1 MIGQNK
7 VADRHEKEDK
17 VLVLLRG
24 ALGDVLLTLPFLA
37 RLPSYFEAR
46 SLTLVG
52 NYSILG
58 LLADLHFIG
67 EIMDHDRAEWAGLY
81 RNPPEMGERLTKKIK
96 AHKAAVVLAKRDSD
110 PASIGLKR
118 LGLPIVLS
126 IPSRPPAGSRVHL
139 TKHLLAALDLESPPN
154 PVMIHPRSEAI
165 KKAKEI
171 LSTFGPSSSSSFS
184 SSPWLAIHPGSGG
197 AKKNWPLDNWIQVAK
212 VFSQKFGVK
221 SLFILG
227 PAEQGYERIIE
238 SKMKPEQAFLAQ
250 ALPLP
255 TLAALLK
262 LSFGY
267 IGHDSGVSHL
277 SGVLGVKT
285 LAIFG
290 PTNPVCWAPNGPK
303 VKIIAPSE
311 KPASSDPWNWLKAG
325 QVIKTAQKFFELE
338 PVDVE

>member
-1 MIGQNK
+1 MIDQNK
-7 VADRHEKEDK
+7 AADHHEKEDK

-46 SLTLVG
+46 SLTLAG
-52 NYSILG
+52 NYPTLK
-58 LLADLHFIG
+58 LLADLPFIG

-81 RNPPEMGERLTKKIK
+81 NNPPEMGERLTKKIK
-96 AHKAAVVLAKRDSD
+96 TLKAAVVLAKRDFD
-110 PASIGLKR
+110 QASMGLKR
-118 LGLPIVLS
+118 LGVPVVLS
-126 IPSRPPAGSRVHL
+126 IPSRPAAGSRVHL
-139 TKHLLAALDLESPPN
+139 TKHLLSALDLESPPD

-165 KKAKEI
+165 EKAKEI
-171 LSTFGPSSSSSFS
+171 LSAFGPSFS
-184 SSPWLAIHPGSGG
+184 PSSPWLALHPGSGG
-197 AKKNWPLDNWIQVAK
+197 VKKNWPLDNWIQVAK
-212 VFSQKFGVK
+212 EFSKKFGIK

-238 SKMKPEQAFLAQ
+238 SKMKPEQAFLAPG
-250 ALPLP
+250 LPLP

-303 VKIIAPSE
+303 VRIIAPFE
-311 KPASSDPWNWLKAG
+311 KPASTGRWNWLKAG
-325 QVIKTAQKFFELE
+325 RVIKTAEAFFELE
-338 PVDVE
+338 PV

>member
-7 VADRHEKEDK
+7 VADRHEKGDK

-118 LGLPIVLS
+118 LGLPNVLS
-126 IPSRPPAGSRVHL
+126 IPSRPTAGSRVHL
-139 TKHLLAALDLESPPN
+139 TKHLLAALDLESLPN
-154 PVMIHPRSEAI
+154 PVMIHPRSEAV

-290 PTNPVCWAPNGPK
+290 PTKPVCWAPNGPK

-311 KPASSDPWNWLKAG
+311 KLASSDPWNWLKAG
-325 QVIKTAQKFFELE
+325 WVIKTAQNFFQLE